1 MLYPVEKQRVRGV
14 LNMQGARAVP
24 VSQRYDSF
32 SGGDVFC
39 PNGCYPS
46 TLETFIVH
54 VGSEVLGTKD
64 RVENEDKKEI
74 TSLLKYPTP
83 MQRLNEKAFTDKANF
98 DSSVERLSVL
108 IVKSSAYEL
117 LKEFI
122 PDPFLFKKLVGKIDV
137 LLRENDDKSG
147 LETFH
152 RNLNPI
158 FLEGKYLLGYLGRD
172 FFLNDKAN
180 THELLTRAIYKVAR
194 EEDLDAVR
202 YFIKLSAK
210 LFDEQQFQ
218 EHIKVA
224 FQALVLEASVA
235 SRNKFIR
242 FLLRLIFKLTGLS
255 FTSRRDQR
263 IILGMTYILQD
274 LGNDEKLGLVIRGL
288 RSLEDNGYKDASL
301 VKWVVQRLYIRSILI
316 GLDAPFMRGLLRESC
331 GSNEQ
336 EYNLRAMSSLEI
348 CLEICFDR
356 HLFKTTYTHAEGFKK
371 MGRAKEVIPI
381 LLEEAFFIQRE
392 SGQECFF
399 ENYVK
404 DIKEA
409 IRTIGSTS
417 SHFDDK
423 EVSALKEEF
432 ADEMTEGRGGRDLT
446 ASVCAF
452 IDSTT
457 RRIINESF

>member
-39 PNGCYPS
+39 PNGCCPS
-46 TLETFIVH
+46 TLETFIARVE
-54 VGSEVLGTKD
+54 SEVLRTKGW
-64 RVENEDKKEI
+64 VENGDKKEI
-74 TSLLKYPTP
+74 ASLFKSPIL
-83 MQRLNEKAFTDKANF
+83 MRELNEKAFTDKAGF
-98 DSSVERLSVL
+98 DSFVEHLGVL
-108 IVKSSAYEL
+108 IVRNSAYEL

-122 PDPFLFKKLVGKIDV
+122 PDPFLFKKLVGEIEAS
-137 LLRENDDKSG
+137 LREEGDEGK

-180 THELLTRAIYKVAR
+180 THKLLTKAIYKVAK

-224 FQALVLEASVA
+224 FQALVLETSVA

-255 FTSRRDQR
+255 FNSRRDQR
-263 IILGMTYILQD
+263 IISGMTYILQD
-274 LGNDEKLGLVIRGL
+274 LGNDEKLGLVIREL

-348 CLEICFDR
+348 CFDR

-392 SGQECFF
+392 SGQECSFK
-399 ENYVK
+399 NYRK
-404 DIKEA
+404 DMKEA

-432 ADEMTEGRGGRDLT
+432 ADEIKEGGCDLKV
-446 ASVCAF
+446 AVCTF
-452 IDSTT
+452 IDSAAGALQTKVS
-457 RRIINESF
+457 E